1 MSKIARLL
9 VATDLT
15 ERSERAFQRAI
26 ELKSQAGASVTLLH
40 AVEPGLFPPIGEERY
55 ADAED
60 FLRNQVAALPEEKR
74 AGIACD
80 IQVGEPFTTIIDEA
94 HRRNAE
100 LIVLGQPA
108 KAGLKELFVGTT
120 TERVVRYSDLPVLV
134 VKAPVPGAYQRVLVA
149 MDLSEGSIRRS
160 KSPIGLP
167 LRPFPHVACMVCPI
181 VGLWHERRC
190 RKGHRPREPAD
201 TRTRRQENQGVPV
214 SIGSSRRS
222 TAISS

>member
-1 MSKIARLL
+1 M
-9 VATDLT
+9 ATDLT
-15 ERSERAFQRAI
+15 ERSERAFERAI

-60 FLRNQVAALPEEKR
+60 FLRNQIAALPEEKR

-100 LIVLGQPA
+100 LILLGQPA

-134 VKAPVPGAYQRVLVA
+134 VKAPVPGAYQR
-149 MDLSEGSIRRS
+149 
-160 KSPIGLP
+160 
-167 LRPFPHVACMVCPI
+167 
-181 VGLWHERRC
+181 
-190 RKGHRPREPAD
+190 
-201 TRTRRQENQGVPV
+201 
-214 SIGSSRRS
+214 
-222 TAISS
+222 ISSNQPGRVHPGA